1 MILLVRISVDL
12 NVTKWSGFSVWVDV
26 KETFMTIFFQ
36 YNHGWKC
43 TGFRFQS
50 PQITAA
56 VSALMG
62 STINNQLKSW
72 SSKKNWVAQWNNFVL
87 VRSTVT
93 LCCLSQQSL
102 SNRLMRSP
110 IHKMVD
116 TACDQ
121 ALINNVAG
129 RASLCPPG
137 YLRRVEE
144 KFVGGLALTFSARPL
159 SVFSP
164 APANEVAPVPKR
176 L

>member
-1 MILLVRISVDL
+1 MSRSEVVSVFESLLKRHL
-12 NVTKWSGFSVWVDV
+12 WP
-26 KETFMTIFFQ
+26 FFQ

-116 TACDQ
+116 TACNQ

>member
-1 MILLVRISVDL
+1 MVE
-12 NVTKWSGFSVWVDV
+12 NVQVSG
-26 KETFMTIFFQ
+26 
-36 YNHGWKC
+36 
-43 TGFRFQS
+43 FQS
-50 PQITAA
+50 PRITAA

-110 IHKMVD
+110 IHKMVN

-129 RASLCPPG
+129 RASLCPPV

-164 APANEVAPVPKR
+164 APTNEVARCQSAYNEGVVVGYGR
-176 L
+176 

>member
-26 KETFMTIFFQ
+26 KETFMTIFQ

-72 SSKKNWVAQWNNFVL
+72 SSKKNWVARWNNFVL

>member
-1 MILLVRISVDL
+1 MVE
-12 NVTKWSGFSVWVDV
+12 NVQVSG
-26 KETFMTIFFQ
+26 
-36 YNHGWKC
+36 
-43 TGFRFQS
+43 FQS
-50 PQITAA
+50 PRITAA

-102 SNRLMRSP
+102 SNRLMPSP
-110 IHKMVD
+110 IRKMVD
-116 TACDQ
+116 TARDQ
-121 ALINNVAG
+121 VLINNVAG

-159 SVFSP
+159 SVWVANSHVDSVTLFRSMILLCQRSSHFS
-164 APANEVAPVPKR
+164 NN
-176 L
+176 